1 MAKVKTVQAVK
12 VYEREMK
19 EVQKKEAFEKIKQ
32 GMQAKDEGQV
42 ISGAK
47 TTAVQSQRD
56 KKLRKQLEE

>member
-32 GMQAKDEGQV
+32 GMQTKDEGQV